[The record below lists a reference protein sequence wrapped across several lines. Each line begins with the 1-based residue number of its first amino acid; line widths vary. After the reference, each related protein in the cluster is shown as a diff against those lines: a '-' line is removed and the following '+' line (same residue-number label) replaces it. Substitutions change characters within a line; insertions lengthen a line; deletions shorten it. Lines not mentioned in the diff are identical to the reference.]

1 MESPVTP
8 KKRRPEPEEDEKPG
22 FKATYKGLSGPSPS
36 VATNRRN
43 LGAQFGKNFMMRS
56 PSISRSPR

>member
-43 LGAQFGKNFMMRS
+43 LGA
-56 PSISRSPR
+56 